1 MTKQEHFT
9 IENLDESVVIK
20 LIHRL
25 DTNNAPQ
32 LESALKDFS
41 EGSFL
46 IIDFSQC
53 NYISSAGIRV
63 LIKTHK
69 KCLNSRG
76 NLILSSVPAEVMQVF
91 DMTGLHQ
98 VFRFEADVANS
109 IQKSKLFNRSNQNE
123 KISWNG
129 MQISATFSDHYDTY
143 LKNWKNKGLASIS
156 ELGLCMGFGKL
167 PDRFDAEVQEHHFF
181 ITTGRCAGF
190 FPSSSELLPD
200 FTVAADPDNTAI
212 LYNNACSFGKI
223 PYAGLRIE
231 SPLGFNINSLPQL
244 VSSSLQVK
252 GLSAPKA
259 WIMLLKAKSSSSNCL
274 YIVASLHDQLQAHEG
289 NQLVGGAYLLD
300 EMTEDTFTLNNIQ
313 KWLDQHLTIENI
325 IDFTPLP
332 DNIDAEAFSGVLY
345 ISNEIIDASD
355 LQLKIH
361 CEGASTLN
369 VYQAYLIRKLYTDS
383 SKIVIKPLHGGFS
396 AQTYQII
403 SFDEEGRKLRPT
415 VLKIANRD
423 IISRESERCKTFAL
437 PYIFNNSAVVLGAV
451 FAGEW
456 GALRYNFVGIGG
468 EETQL
473 QWLANYFEEHSSHE
487 LEPLLDKIFLQ
498 ILKPWYGQ
506 TVIKNLFPFKE
517 HDPTVTFF
525 GHIYQVASEVWNC
538 TSDEKSLFIYEKEY
552 LNPYWYLKHVYNKY
566 RNYSISYPTAI
577 CHGDLN
583 LQNILLDE
591 SMNVYLIDFSETRPR
606 AAIAD
611 FARIEAI
618 MMIDR
623 ADVEDERN
631 WVSYADFLEDFYGK
645 DILTLETF
653 PSAEWVGNDHE
664 RFRKQMFVT
673 QKMRHYA
680 KLTVPDQSIILPYYI
695 ALLEWILPV
704 ICYTVSL
711 PRRKMAT
718 VAASIICQRL
728 TENGLD

>member
-1 MTKQEHFT
+1 MHFT
-9 IENLDESVVIK
+9 IEKLGESVVMG

-25 DTNNAPQ
+25 DTNNAPL
-32 LESALKDFS
+32 LESALKDFA

-46 IIDFSQC
+46 IIDFSKC

-63 LIKTHK
+63 LIKAHK
-69 KCLNSRG
+69 KLLNSRG
-76 NLILSSVPAEVMQVF
+76 SLYLSSVPTEVMQVF
-91 DMTGLHQ
+91 EMTGLHH
-98 VFRFEADVANS
+98 VFHFETDVANS
-109 IQKSKLFNRSNQNE
+109 IKKSKLFIRSDPNE

-129 MQISATFSDHYDTY
+129 MQIFATYSDHYDTC
-143 LKNWKNKGLASIS
+143 LKQWTNKGMASIS
-156 ELGLCMGFGKL
+156 ELGLSVGFGKL
-167 PDRFDAEVQEHHFF
+167 PDRFDAAELEDHFF
-181 ITTGRCAGF
+181 ITSGRCAGF
-190 FPSSSELLPD
+190 LPPSSDLLPD

-212 LYNNACSFGKI
+212 LFNDACSFGKI
-223 PYAGLRIE
+223 PYAGLRTE

-274 YIVASLHDQLQAHEG
+274 YIVASLSEQLQAYEG
-289 NQLVGGAYLLD
+289 NQLMGGAYMLE
-300 EMTEDTFTLNNIQ
+300 EMSEDTFTINSIQ
-313 KWLDQHLTIENI
+313 LWLDQHLTIENI

-332 DNIDAEAFSGVLY
+332 DKIDAEAFSGILY
-345 ISNEIIDASD
+345 IANEIIDASD
-355 LQLKIH
+355 LQLKIQ
-361 CEGASTLN
+361 CEGNSTLN
-369 VYQAYLIRKLYTDS
+369 VYQSYLIRKLYTDS
-383 SKIVIKPLHGGFS
+383 SKIAIKPLHGGFS

-415 VLKIANRD
+415 VLKIAKRD
-423 IISRESERCKTFAL
+423 IIARESERCKTFAL

-451 FAGEW
+451 FTGEW

-473 QWLANYFEEHSSHE
+473 QWLANYFEEHASHE

-506 TVIKNLFPFKE
+506 TVIKNLFLFKE
-517 HDPTVTFF
+517 HDPTFTFF
-525 GHIYQVASEVWNC
+525 GHIYHVASEVWNI
-538 TSDEKSLFIYEKEY
+538 TADDQYMHINEKEY
-552 LNPYWYLKHVYNKY
+552 LNPYWYLKHVYNKH
-566 RNYSISYPTAI
+566 RNYSFSYPTAI

-623 ADVEDERN
+623 ADVEDTSN
-631 WVSYADFLEDFYGK
+631 WATYANFLEEFYGK
-645 DILTLETF
+645 EILSLETL
-653 PSAEWVGNDHE
+653 PAAEWIGNDNE
-664 RFRKQMFVT
+664 GFRKQMFVT
-673 QKMRHYA
+673 RKMRHYA
-680 KLTVPDQSIILPYYI
+680 KLTVPNHSMIFPYYI

-704 ICYTVSL
+704 ICYTISL
-711 PRRKMAT
+711 PRRRMAT

-728 TENGLD
+728 TESGFD